1 MALSTHGDEEV
12 RSQDALSG
20 EPDVRALTALARNL
34 SASARAAGGM
44 AVANGRWLAE
54 WLVDNAPRIPVRDRA
69 TLEAHYAKQG
79 PELVDEVI
87 RAASR
92 SSAAVGASVGV
103 MVAAEELAP
112 PAWLAIP
119 MELISE
125 TVAIAII
132 ELKLVAELHGIFERP
147 MPTSPAQRNLALV
160 MAWAERRGVSPATLT
175 HRGGVA
181 DALGRRA
188 RSEAIRLVR
197 RRLAGRLG
205 RNLSSLAPLL
215 AGAVAGAEINRRA
228 TRSLGH
234 ALARDLAQGGW
245 PGGDGRP
252 REPGE

>member
-1 MALSTHGDEEV
+1 M
-12 RSQDALSG
+12 
-20 EPDVRALTALARNL
+20 
-34 SASARAAGGM
+34 
-44 AVANGRWLAE
+44 ANGRWLAE

-79 PELVDEVI
+79 PELADEVI

-92 SSAAVGASVGV
+92 SSGAVGASVGV
-103 MVAAEELAP
+103 LVGAKELAP
-112 PAWLAIP
+112 PAWVTIP

-125 TVAIAII
+125 TVAVAVI

-160 MAWAERRGVSPATLT
+160 MAWAERRGVSPSTLA
-175 HRGGVA
+175 HRGGMA

-228 TRSLGH
+228 TRSLGL
-234 ALARDLAQGGW
+234 ALARDLAQGGG
-245 PGGDGRP
+245 PHGDGQP
-252 REPGE
+252 VEPGE